1 MLKLAGSLAAVG
13 VIVAGLST
21 HGPPRAAGPAA
32 CGGSSPGGASAACFE
47 HALTGGNPGTIFP
60 RSYNEVIQQY
70 CVRCHIDRR
79 LLGNMSLERFDA
91 ADAPADAE
99 LAERM
104 IRKLRAGLMPP
115 PGARRP
121 DDAALTALAVSL
133 EEQLDAAATANPN
146 PGRRTFQ
153 RLNRAEYRASIRDLL
168 DLEIDPG
175 AYLPLDTRS
184 ANFDNIA
191 DAQLLSATLTDSY
204 LRAAAEISRLAV
216 GDPHITPTESTYR
229 VSRWDSQTERVEG
242 APYGTRGGVSV
253 LHNFPADGYYGFRA
267 SFHHETTGA
276 LFGNGRNALH
286 TRDGEPELLEI
297 SIDGEPVAV
306 LEVNRWMH
314 ASDPDGVN
322 IRSERVF
329 VRAGPR
335 QVSAA
340 FIRRSEGPLQ
350 DLISPHDW
358 SLASTSIA
366 GSYGFTA
373 LPHLRDLA
381 VGGPHEVVGVSET
394 PSRARV
400 FSCRPGQGGQADAAV
415 GGNAGEGGAIRE
427 AGRTGRSVDAG
438 INGAGAA
445 DARACAREIIVRLG
459 TQAYRRPLTEDDI
472 AGLLGLYD
480 AGAASGDFEGGVRTA
495 LEGILASPHFVFRF
509 EEPGGEGGEGDGGYL
524 VGGLDLATRLSFFL
538 WGSGPDTELM
548 AAAQAGKLADPA
560 GIEAQARRMLADDRS
575 RALST
580 RFAAQWLRLQDLEK
594 IQPDVRVA
602 PDFDASL
609 KRAMHRETEAFF
621 DNLVRDDR
629 PVLELL
635 TADYTFVNERLAR
648 HYGIP
653 GVAGDRF
660 RRVAYRH
667 DERRGLL
674 GHGSI
679 LTLTSHAGST
689 SPVLRG
695 KWVMEVLMGTP
706 PPPPPPDVPE
716 LEDDAVEDGRFLTV
730 REQLEMHR
738 DDPRCVSCHR
748 MIDPIGL
755 ALENFDVS
763 GAWRIRD
770 RGTPIDAASDFYDGT
785 PIASPSEL
793 RTALLKRPEP
803 LHRTFTENLMAYA
816 LGRRLE
822 YYDMPAVRRI
832 VREAAAS
839 DYRISAFILGVAR
852 SDAFRMKAGPVRVDG
867 GAPGQAA
874 GAVNG
879 TGPGRVDEDANPSEG
894 ANP

>member
-1 MLKLAGSLAAVG
+1 MLKLAGSLTAASA
-13 VIVAGLST
+13 ILAGLSV
-21 HGPPRAAGPAA
+21 HAASHASGPAA
-32 CGGSSPGGASAACFE
+32 CGGPSPGGPPGACFE
-47 HALTGGNPGTIFP
+47 HPPPGDPTAVAP
-60 RSYNEVIQQY
+60 PPASDVIERY
-70 CVRCHIDRR
+70 CLRCHNDTR
-79 LLGNMSLERFDA
+79 LQGNMSLERFDA

-121 DDAALTALAVSL
+121 TEDALAALALSL
-133 EEQLDAAATANPN
+133 EEQLDAAAAANPN
-146 PGRRTFQ
+146 PGRRSFQ
-153 RLNRAEYRASIRDLL
+153 RLNRAEYRASVRDLL
-168 DLEIDPG
+168 DLDVDAG

-191 DAQLLSATLTDSY
+191 DAQILSATLTDGY

-216 GDPHITPTESTYR
+216 GDPHVTPSESTYR
-229 VSRWDSQTERVEG
+229 VSRWDSQTERVQG

-253 LHNFPADGYYGFRA
+253 RHNFPADGRYGFRV

-286 TRDGEPELLEI
+286 TREGEPELLEI
-297 SIDGEPVAV
+297 SIDGKPVAV
-306 LEVNRWMH
+306 LEVDRWMH

-340 FIRRSEGPLQ
+340 FIRRLEGPLQ
-350 DLISPHDW
+350 DLISPHEW

-381 VGGPHEVVGVSET
+381 VGGPYDAAGVSET
-394 PSRARV
+394 PSRARI
-400 FSCRPGQGGQADAAV
+400 FSCRPGGRVEATGE
-415 GGNAGEGGAIRE
+415 AGSRDGAGTRE
-427 AGRTGRSVDAG
+427 AAEPAADP
-438 INGAGAA
+438 A
-445 DARACAREIIVRLG
+445 DARACAREIIVRLA
-459 TQAYRRPLTEDDI
+459 TQAYRRPLTDDDV

-480 AGAASGDFEGGVRTA
+480 AGVAAGGFEEGVRTA

-509 EEPGGEGGEGDGGYL
+509 EEPAGEGGEGGGTYL
-524 VGGLDLATRLSFFL
+524 VGGADLATRLSFFL
-538 WGSGPDTELM
+538 WGSGPDAELLE
-548 AAAQAGKLADPA
+548 AAAAGGLSDPA
-560 GIEAQARRMLADDRS
+560 GIEVQVRRMLADA
-575 RALST
+575 RAGALAT

-602 PDFDASL
+602 PDFDESL
-609 KRAMHRETEAFF
+609 KRAMHRETEVFF
-621 DNLVRDDR
+621 DDLVRADR

-635 TADYTFVNERLAR
+635 TADHTFVNERLAR

-660 RRVAYRH
+660 RRVAHRH

-679 LTLTSHAGST
+679 LTLTSHAGRT

-706 PPPPPPDVPE
+706 PPPPPPDIPE
-716 LEDDAVEDGRFLTV
+716 IEDDAVEDGRFLTV
-730 REQLEMHR
+730 RERLEMHR

-748 MIDPIGL
+748 LIDPIGL
-755 ALENFDVS
+755 ALENYDVT

-785 PIASPSEL
+785 PIASPSDL
-793 RTALLKRPEP
+793 RAALLKRPEP
-803 LHRTFTENLMAYA
+803 LLRTFAENLMAYA

-832 VREAAAS
+832 VREATAQ
-839 DYRISAFILGVAR
+839 DHRVSAFILGVAT
-852 SDAFRMKAGPVRVDG
+852 SDAFRMKSGPVRVDG
-867 GAPGQAA
+867 GGPERPA
-874 GAVNG
+874 GAVDG
-879 TGPGRVDEDANPSEG
+879 APGPGEG